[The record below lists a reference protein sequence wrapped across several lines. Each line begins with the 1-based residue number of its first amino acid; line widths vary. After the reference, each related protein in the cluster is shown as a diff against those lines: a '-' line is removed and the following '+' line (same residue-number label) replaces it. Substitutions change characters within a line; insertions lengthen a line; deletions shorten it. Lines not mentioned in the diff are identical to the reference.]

1 MCDATG
7 MNTLLLVLQPIVNV
21 GGSAVLAW
29 LLTLVII
36 AVTVWFVVWLVTKF
50 AGPPTL
56 PEGARWVIWILV
68 AIGLLV
74 FLFAAL
80 GIHLP

>member
-1 MCDATG
+1 
-7 MNTLLLVLQPIVNV
+7 MNSLFYSLLAVGPPINV
-21 GGSAVLAW
+21 GGSAILSW

-36 AVTVWFVVWLVTKF
+36 AAIVWFVVWIVTKF
-50 AGPPTL
+50 AGPPAI
-56 PEGARWVIWILV
+56 PEPLRWVIWVLV

-80 GIHLP
+80 GIRLP